1 MSEIRVIIKRPGE
14 AAFEASVANELQTLQ
29 LWAQG
34 DIEAVTLSTGPTVV
48 LICNEEGRIVGLT
61 PNCRING
68 EMILGTILLVG
79 VKGEEFA
86 DCPYRLKTA
95 AAIWPELKGPRT
107 GRKTKV

>member
-1 MSEIRVIIKRPGE
+1 MSEIRAIIKRPGE
-14 AAFEASVANELQTLQ
+14 AAFEAQIANELETMQR
-29 LWAQG
+29 WVQG
-34 DIEAVTLSTGPTVV
+34 YIEAVTLSTGPKVV

-107 GRKTKV
+107 KRK